1 MTSPALSPADR
12 AAVVAELERSRDA
25 FVAAL
30 TAVPPERWARRPAGG
45 GWSGRRVRGAR
56 DQDRARDAP
65 LPPGTIATT
74 PAGPVRRGRARRAR
88 RRDLASLRDRTAH
101 LEAPETVRPS
111 GGRYASAEEAAADFA
126 EARAAVLDF
135 ARTTA
140 ADLRAVFVPHPA
152 LRELDGYQWLLFIA
166 CHTDRHAAQLDAL
179 RAPDEG

>member
-1 MTSPALSPADR
+1 
-12 AAVVAELERSRDA
+12 VIKIERGM
-25 FVAAL
+25 
-30 TAVPPERWARRPAGG
+30 RRF
-45 GWSGRRVRGAR
+45 
-56 DQDRARDAP
+56 
-65 LPPGTIATT
+65 LPGTIATT
-74 PAGPVRRGRARRAR
+74 PPDPGRRGALAARDAEIM
-88 RRDLASLRDRTAH
+88 ASLRDRTRTI
-101 LEAPETVRPS
+101 EAPETVRPS

-126 EARAAVLDF
+126 EARAAVLEF